1 MYEICLP
8 TTTHAQF
15 IKGNLVTQKT
25 TNKFSAL
32 AHDQVHEQLDATV
45 KGNGSMS
52 NRHEAALIRWMVA
65 GPETARL
72 LTECEEKQSRKKK
85 ESERHHEQ
93 IPSVQKTFLAQ
104 TKNVTDVIE
113 EHGNPFEKTQAKHSI
128 RHLLWSD

>member
-8 TTTHAQF
+8 TTTHAQL

-25 TNKFSAL
+25 TNKLSAL
-32 AHDQVHEQLDATV
+32 DHDQVHEQHATV
-45 KGNGSMS
+45 KRDVSMS
-52 NRHEAALIRWMVA
+52 NRHEAALRRWMVA

-72 LTECEEKQSRKKK
+72 LTECEEKHSRKKK

-93 IPSVQKTFLAQ
+93 ISSVQNTFLAQ

-113 EHGNPFEKTQAKHSI
+113 EHDNPFEKTQATHSI
-128 RHLLWSD
+128 THLLWSD

>member
-1 MYEICLP
+1 
-8 TTTHAQF
+8 
-15 IKGNLVTQKT
+15 
-25 TNKFSAL
+25 
-32 AHDQVHEQLDATV
+32 
-45 KGNGSMS
+45 
-52 NRHEAALIRWMVA
+52 MVA

-72 LTECEEKQSRKKK
+72 LTECEEKHSRKKK

-113 EHGNPFEKTQAKHSI
+113 EHGNPFEKTQATHSI